1 MRPLDRRHFNFA
13 LAAASGLVLSRS
25 AAATPPGTFEVARS
39 DAEWQRLLTPAQY
52 AVLRKS
58 KTERAGSSPLDGEKR
73 AGTYHCAGW
82 LAELLEAARR
92 RDRHAPGD
100 GLVHVADRS
109 ALPPLR
115 RPSRPRLQRR
125 PQADRAALLHE
136 RRGHDLQTL
145 GSPFV
150 KTLAAVA
157 FALVALWLV
166 PANAQN
172 RAVAIFAGGCFWC
185 MEPPFDKLDGVLSTT
200 SGYIGGTKADPT
212 YEQVT
217 AGRTGHYE
225 AVQIEYDPARI
236 GYDKLLEV
244 FWRNI
249 DPVDPTGQFCD
260 KGPQYRSA
268 IFALDE
274 EQRKLAEASKTALDK
289 SGKLPSR
296 VVTEILPAAKFYAAE
311 DYHQDYYRKNPGRY
325 TFYRWNCGRDGRL
338 QQLWG
343 KPS

>member
-1 MRPLDRRHFNFA
+1 VKRLAFIVGLFVLLGFA
-13 LAAASGLVLSRS
+13 
-25 AAATPPGTFEVARS
+25 
-39 DAEWQRLLTPAQY
+39 
-52 AVLRKS
+52 
-58 KTERAGSSPLDGEKR
+58 
-73 AGTYHCAGW
+73 
-82 LAELLEAARR
+82 
-92 RDRHAPGD
+92 
-100 GLVHVADRS
+100 
-109 ALPPLR
+109 
-115 RPSRPRLQRR
+115 
-125 PQADRAALLHE
+125 
-136 RRGHDLQTL
+136 
-145 GSPFV
+145 
-150 KTLAAVA
+150 
-157 FALVALWLV
+157 

-200 SGYIGGTKADPT
+200 SGYIGGSKADPT

-225 AVQIEYDPARI
+225 AVQIEYDPARV

-274 EQRKLAEASKTALDK
+274 EQRKLAEASKAALDK

-296 VVTEILPAAKFYAAE
+296 VVTEILPAARFYAAE